1 GHGESMSDRDQVPD
15 VDQRADGGD
24 LALLRQAP
32 EERFRRVA
40 VLGGLGA
47 EAAEG
52 PPPGNDR
59 RQLGDRGLFEA
70 PFRGGLLTDEPVG
83 EGGGGRAVDAPLGD
97 QDPGSDGGEVGED
110 LAVVA
115 EHGIRQPSWR
125 RLAGSL
131 VYVAEPGPG
140 SVGGR

>member
-1 GHGESMSDRDQVPD
+1 GGSMSDRDQVPD

-32 EERFRRVA
+32 EESFRRVA

-83 EGGGGRAVDAPLGD
+83 QGAAAGPLTT
-97 QDPGSDGGEVGED
+97 
-110 LAVVA
+110 
-115 EHGIRQPSWR
+115 PSATRTPARMAGKSARIWR
-125 RLAGSL
+125 S
-131 VYVAEPGPG
+131 
-140 SVGGR
+140 